1 MVAYGFLILLT
12 IISHAFF
19 RYRAFHRIGT
29 LGYQSLSDEEI
40 QIRNASI
47 EIKTITVFFVTYIL
61 LLGLRDEAVGI
72 DAKSYINN
80 YFLRF
85 RYYGWNDL
93 IQSNTDELGFTLLTK
108 FIGLITS
115 SPQLYLLLIA
125 IVSVLPL
132 MYLYRN
138 ESRDALLCCAFFL
151 ISLLFE
157 AFFSALREGVALG
170 LVAPAYY
177 FTKKKKL
184 VPFLL
189 IVALASTFHLSAL
202 ILVALYPIYHAK
214 ITFKWL
220 WFVVPIMY
228 LVYRYNSVIF
238 NTLLVTMGGKYATK
252 YLIYGYNATG
262 QYGLL
267 VLFVLISVYCFFMM
281 DEEQADNDDIGF
293 RNILLL
299 STALQLFAPLHVLAS
314 RMNYYFIIF
323 IPIALT
329 RTNAICKR
337 RYWQIA
343 KLAKVIMV
351 VYFVFYFFVLKGDQ
365 LQIMNYQFCF

>member
-1 MVAYGFLILLT
+1 MLAYGFLILLT
-12 IISHAFF
+12 VLAYVFF
-19 RYRAFHRIGT
+19 RNQARSRK
-29 LGYQSLSDEEI
+29 GYNRNIALSNEEI
-40 QIRNASI
+40 QARYATV
-47 EIKTITVFFVTYIL
+47 EVKTITVFFTSYII
-61 LLGLRDEAVGI
+61 LLGLRDPTVGI
-72 DAKSYINN
+72 DARSYINN

-85 RYYGWNDL
+85 RGYSWSDL
-93 IQSNTDELGFTLLTK
+93 IHNNADELGFTILTK
-108 FIGLITS
+108 FIGVLSS
-115 SPQLYLLLIA
+115 SPQVYLFLVAA
-125 IVSVLPL
+125 ISVIPL
-132 MYLYRN
+132 MYLYRK
-138 ESRDALLCCAFFL
+138 ETRDALLCCAFFL

-177 FTKKKKL
+177 FTKNKKII
-184 VPFLL
+184 PFVFTVL
-189 IVALASTFHLSAL
+189 LASTFHLSAL
-202 ILVALYPIYHAK
+202 ILFLLYPIYHAK
-214 ITFKWL
+214 ITIKWL

-238 NTLLVTMGGKYATK
+238 NTMLVTMGGKYANK
-252 YLIYGYNATG
+252 YLIYGYEATG

-267 VLFVLISVYCFFMM
+267 ILFVLISVYCFVMM
-281 DEEQADNDDIGF
+281 DEKQADNDDIGF

-299 STALQLFAPLHVLAS
+299 ATALQLFAPLHVLAS

-343 KLAKVIMV
+343 KLAKVVMV
-351 VYFVFYFFVLKGDQ
+351 IYFIFYFFVMKGDQ
-365 LQIMNYQFCF
+365 LQIMNYKFCF

>member
-1 MVAYGFLILLT
+1 MLAYGFLILLT
-12 IISHAFF
+12 VLAHVFF
-19 RYRAFHRIGT
+19 RNQARSRKEYNRNIA
-29 LGYQSLSDEEI
+29 LSNEEI
-40 QIRNASI
+40 QARYTAV
-47 EIKTITVFFVTYIL
+47 EVKTITVFFTSYII
-61 LLGLRDEAVGI
+61 LLGLRDSAVGI
-72 DAKSYINN
+72 DARSYINN

-85 RYYGWNDL
+85 RGYSWSDL
-93 IQSNTDELGFTLLTK
+93 IHNNADELGFTLLTK
-108 FIGLITS
+108 FISVLSS
-115 SPQLYLLLIA
+115 SPQLYLFFVAA
-125 IVSVLPL
+125 ISVIPL
-132 MYLYRN
+132 MYLYRK
-138 ESRDALLCCAFFL
+138 EARDALLCCAFFL

-177 FTKKKKL
+177 FTKNKKL
-184 VPFLL
+184 IPFVITVL
-189 IVALASTFHLSAL
+189 LASTFHLSAL
-202 ILVALYPIYHAK
+202 ILFLLYPIYHAK
-214 ITFKWL
+214 ITIKWL

-238 NTLLVTMGGKYATK
+238 NTMLVTMGGKYANK
-252 YLIYGYNATG
+252 YLIYGYEATG

-267 VLFVLISVYCFFMM
+267 ILFVLISVYCFVMM
-281 DEEQADNDDIGF
+281 DEKQADNDDIGF

-299 STALQLFAPLHVLAS
+299 ATALQLFAPLHVLAS

-343 KLAKVIMV
+343 KLAKVVMV
-351 VYFVFYFFVLKGDQ
+351 IYFIFYFFVMKGDQ
-365 LQIMNYQFCF
+365 LQIMNYKFCF